1 MKLSDLPEGVQQAIE
16 KALGDLK
23 KELESAFLEYF
34 TDTTKGLS
42 PNDYDAE
49 EIAKEFLQS
58 RGLKGHRDTIEALVS
73 IVPKRHI
80 KPNNKLANEI
90 TRNFINE
97 GQQELLVSREKSK
110 LEIVT
115 RAMLTYTDEKI
126 SLSGRPRFTSYDRE
140 VHDGVVTLY
149 EAGNRVITPSMVYR
163 AMNGMADSEKI
174 SPQAVGAV
182 TRSLDKSRRIM
193 VYIDFSQEAR
203 AYNNNCKATYEGYL
217 LACDKVTVTT
227 SGKTQEAYKLLRK
240 PIIYEYS
247 QVSKQ
252 IINIPISLL
261 QTRGAVRGTEEVIVI
276 RGYLLRQIMGMKS
289 KTFARSNKITF
300 AGIYEELDITTDE
313 YSEAMY
319 KKKTHATRRHVEAL
333 LTEWKEQGFIES
345 FDIYKEGRLYKGVV
359 INL

>member
-1 MKLSDLPEGVQQAIE
+1 MKLTDLPDGVQQAIE

-34 TDTTKGLS
+34 TATTKGLS

-49 EIAKEFLQS
+49 EIAKEFLHS
-58 RGLKGHRDTIEALVS
+58 RGLQGHRDTIEALVS

-97 GQQELLVSREKSK
+97 GQQELLVSSEKSK

-203 AYNNNCKATYEGYL
+203 AYNNNCKATYEG
-217 LACDKVTVTT
+217 
-227 SGKTQEAYKLLRK
+227 
-240 PIIYEYS
+240 
-247 QVSKQ
+247 
-252 IINIPISLL
+252 
-261 QTRGAVRGTEEVIVI
+261 
-276 RGYLLRQIMGMKS
+276 
-289 KTFARSNKITF
+289 F
-300 AGIYEELDITTDE
+300 
-313 YSEAMY
+313 
-319 KKKTHATRRHVEAL
+319 
-333 LTEWKEQGFIES
+333 
-345 FDIYKEGRLYKGVV
+345 
-359 INL
+359 